1 MSVTS
6 LQYVGL
12 TNSLPVHSVGK
23 GQLACVWSEG
33 LLGEAAIN
41 LHIVLL

>member
-23 GQLACVWSEG
+23 GQLACVWSEA
-33 LLGEAAIN
+33 LLGKAAVNPHI
-41 LHIVLL
+41 LHL